1 MQLVVDTHSHTLASG
16 HAYSTIIE
24 NAAAAKEQGLKA
36 LCTTDHG
43 SSMPGAP
50 HYWFFSNQRVL
61 PRILSDVIIFRGVEA
76 NILNQSGELDLPEV
90 VDSYLDWFMAGLHE
104 PVFTPTTSVEHTKAL
119 IAAIEGGR
127 IDAFS
132 HLGNPNFDFDFK
144 AVIECAAAHNVAI
157 EINNSSLTGMSRKG
171 SNSRCYKIAEVAGEL
186 GAPITTGSDAHFST
200 EIGQLDFSSQLLD
213 EVGIPEQQIITHSL
227 EQFVDFLKLKNK
239 PLAGL
244 EQFFQIIRRA
254 FTRPPVIR
262 LPAFSELQFH
272 PPR

>member
-1 MQLVVDTHSHTLASG
+1 MHIALLP
-16 HAYSTIIE
+16 E
-24 NAAAAKEQGLKA
+24 NAAAAKAQGLKA

-61 PRILSDVIIFRGVEA
+61 PRILSDVIIFRGIEA
-76 NILNQSGELDLPEV
+76 NIISASGDIDVPEQ

-104 PVFTPTTSVEHTKAL
+104 PVFTPTNSANHTKAL

-144 AVIECAAAHNVAI
+144 AVIECAAVHNVAI

-171 SNSRCYKIAEVAGEL
+171 SNSRCYKIAEMAGEL
-186 GAPITTGSDAHFST
+186 GAPVTTGSDAHFST
-200 EIGQLDFSSQLLD
+200 EIGQLDIASQLLD
-213 EVGIPEQQIITHSL
+213 DVGIPEKQVITHSL
-227 EQFVDFLKLKNK
+227 QQFIDFLELKNK
-239 PLAGL
+239 PLKGL
-244 EQFFQIIRRA
+244 EHVCR
-254 FTRPPVIR
+254 
-262 LPAFSELQFH
+262 
-272 PPR
+272 

>member
-43 SSMPGAP
+43 SAMPGAP

-61 PRILSDVIIFRGVEA
+61 PRTLSDVIIFRGIEA
-76 NILNQSGELDLPEV
+76 NIISTNGDIDVPEQ

-104 PVFTPTTSVEHTKAL
+104 PVLLPTTPLNHTKAL

-127 IDAFS
+127 VDAFS

-171 SNSRCYKIAEVAGEL
+171 SNSRCYKIAEIAGESGTL
-186 GAPITTGSDAHFST
+186 ITTGSDAHFST
-200 EIGQLDFSSQLLD
+200 EIGQLDIANQLLE
-213 EVGIPEQQIITHSL
+213 EVGIPEKQVITHSL
-227 EQFVDFLKLKNK
+227 EQFIDFLKLKNK
-239 PLAGL
+239 PLKGL
-244 EQFFQIIRRA
+244 EHFF
-254 FTRPPVIR
+254 
-262 LPAFSELQFH
+262 EE
-272 PPR
+272 